1 MCEVIEFVNGS
12 QIKIIEANDFSF
24 RAKKCNP
31 FMTQGDLDLLWYL
44 NEVYINELQS
54 T

>member
-1 MCEVIEFVNGS
+1 MDKVIELVNGS
-12 QIKIIEANDFSF
+12 QIKIIETNDFF
-24 RAKKCNP
+24 RAKRCKP

-44 NEVYINELQS
+44 NEVYTNGLQS

>member
-1 MCEVIEFVNGS
+1 MGEVIEFVNGS
-12 QIKIIEANDFSF
+12 QIKIIETNDFSF
-24 RAKKCNP
+24 RAKRCKP

-44 NEVYINELQS
+44 KEVYTNDLQS